1 MWFVKPQPLKRWR
14 YPPPTP
20 YRLTQ
25 RETRDRHS
33 VPCSLIKEWTQRAL
47 ALGVSRVMQVW
58 RDMVVRDRLLTDAA
72 STPFLQRHHY
82 ETKETGFAQAAA
94 ACAGPKGV
102 LASLYLKVTQGTRRR
117 ARTPELAGQRAR
129 YGDSRSAGGA
139 CVLHRFHVKR
149 FERPDLTASEPTPVV
164 ELAPPMAMR

>member
-1 MWFVKPQPLKRWR
+1 MMQHGDPMRRSADHGEAYGASIKDGIHRRTLRRKKAERATVHRR
-14 YPPPTP
+14 
-20 YRLTQ
+20 RGA
-25 RETRDRHS
+25 DGA
-33 VPCSLIKEWTQRAL
+33 VIKEWTQR

-102 LASLYLKVTQGTRRR
+102 PASVYLKVKE
-117 ARTPELAGQRAR
+117 ARENA
-129 YGDSRSAGGA
+129 
-139 CVLHRFHVKR
+139 
-149 FERPDLTASEPTPVV
+149 
-164 ELAPPMAMR
+164 